1 MDVGVDGM
9 LTMGVWYGMI
19 MIMMVGGWVVIYDN
33 WSDVEQR

>member
-19 MIMMVGGWVVIYDN
+19 MIMMVGGWVGGN
-33 WSDVEQR
+33 LRELE

>member
-19 MIMMVGGWVVIYDN
+19 MMVGGWVGGN
-33 WSDVEQR
+33 LRELE